1 MRLLAAVRSLGVR
14 TVIGFLAVPGAVLA
28 QVNELPPAVVVTDTL
43 RLEETDDVI
52 NVVYN
57 VIADPSGGFLV
68 ADAREG
74 QFRRYSLDGRL
85 LWAFGRA
92 GDGPEEFRA
101 PTTVVRESNHRVILV
116 DRRGKIAVY
125 DETTDSLVSTA
136 RAQLS
141 RVLDSAPG
149 PDGLVWLTAAAGLR
163 GDDQQS
169 YAYLVEPTTGR
180 IAKEMF
186 APPVPEEFRRETL
199 YMNWAAIGAD
209 EARQQLWGATATRD
223 TLFLLDPE
231 RARIARRIPI
241 ESGLLKPMTRISD
254 EAWADVV
261 QRRRW
266 AEEET
271 FLTDVFPLS
280 DGRFA
285 VQFQTFRTGLPV
297 WGFMLIDRD
306 GQPVDEVLDTHRLL
320 TVRDG
325 IFVFQDL
332 NVLDG
337 NQWLVGRIQR

>member
-1 MRLLAAVRSLGVR
+1 MRLLDGACSLGVR
-14 TVIGFLAVPGAVLA
+14 IVLGFIAVPGAALA
-28 QVNELPPAVVVTDTL
+28 QVNELPPTVVLTDTL

-57 VIADPSGGFLV
+57 VVADPSGGYLV

-74 QFRRYSLDGRL
+74 QFRRYSLEGRL

-101 PTTVVRESNHRVILV
+101 PTTVVRESHHRVILV
-116 DRRGKIAVY
+116 DRQGKIAVY
-125 DETTDSLVSTA
+125 DETADSLVSTA
-136 RAQLS
+136 RVQLS

-149 PDGLVWLTAAAGLR
+149 PEGLVWLTAAAGLR

-209 EARQQLWGATATRD
+209 DAGGQLWGTTATRD
-223 TLFLLDPE
+223 TLFMLDQE
-231 RARIARRIPI
+231 RGRIAERIPI
-241 ESGLLKPMTRISD
+241 ESGLLKPMTKISD

-261 QRRRW
+261 KRRRW
-266 AEEET
+266 AEEQT

-280 DGRFA
+280 DGRLA

-297 WGFMLIDRD
+297 WGFMLVDRD
-306 GQPVDEVLDTHRLL
+306 GQAVDEVLDTHRLL
-320 TVRDG
+320 TVSDG
-325 IFVFQDL
+325 TFVFQDL

-337 NQWLVGRIQR
+337 NQWLVGRLQR